1 MSEGLVTVR
10 GYLWRAQP
18 AAADRTTADCAYGA
32 GTPRELPER
41 TRALEAP
48 CAWGVGAARE
58 LLTSVGDLATGGVLA
73 LHARTEEGRWL
84 LTAARGRYETQVR
97 AESAG
102 SRVLDEHVVAYAD
115 QSARDRRTAWA
126 DVLIGPA
133 RRDPAAAR
141 LEADGLLA
149 RWPGCALAAVP
160 LAGGG
165 WLLAAREAPAG
176 QGAADRGA
184 ASAGPGG
191 TGTGHGSAVGPGRTG
206 AGNGHAGAALSGTGA
221 GHDNAGALPGCG
233 AGRTAAEAGHAPGST
248 AHGGTV
254 PGGGPGRARTGTAG
268 AAGGGPDGAR
278 AVVVRAAA
286 ARHPLFPSCAHAWLV
301 WGRSLWSLADGIG
314 PCDAAPPPGRAL
326 NPPGPPTAR

>member
-1 MSEGLVTVR
+1 
-10 GYLWRAQP
+10 
-18 AAADRTTADCAYGA
+18 
-32 GTPRELPER
+32 
-41 TRALEAP
+41 LEAP
-48 CAWGVGAARE
+48 CASGVGAAKE
-58 LLTSVGDLATGGVLA
+58 LLTPTGDLATGRVLV
-73 LHARTEEGRWL
+73 LHVRTDEGRWL
-84 LTAARGRYETQVR
+84 LTAARGRYEAQVR

-115 QSARDRRTAWA
+115 HSVRDRRTAWS

-160 LAGGG
+160 LAGSG
-165 WLLAAREAPAG
+165 WLLAAREAPTG

-191 TGTGHGSAVGPGRTG
+191 TGTRYGSAVGLGST
-206 AGNGHAGAALSGTGA
+206 GNGHAGAALSGMGA
-221 GHDNAGALPGCG
+221 GHDNAGAVLGCG

-248 AHGGTV
+248 AHGGTGAAR
-254 PGGGPGRARTGTAG
+254 GGSPGRADTGTAG
-268 AAGGGPDGAR
+268 GGSDGAS

-301 WGRSLWSLADGIG
+301 WGRSLRSLADGIG
-314 PCDAAPPPGRAL
+314 TCGAAPPPGRAL